1 MTSSAHTDTRTRI
14 LDAALALI
22 GRQGVARTS
31 LEDVAAGAGVS
42 RQTVY
47 RHAGS
52 RDGLLTLL
60 VLREEARLLARLRD
74 VVEGQQELRAALEAA
89 IGVALRFAQDHPLF
103 GRLAR
108 TEPAA
113 LLPIVLDGRGPVL
126 TAARE
131 VVVDL
136 LTRWTPHLQ
145 PGQRALVAEAC
156 TRLIVSYAISP
167 ATTDLVQLS
176 RGLARLIGDGVA
188 APPDAEGPVTRS

>member
-1 MTSSAHTDTRTRI
+1 MSSPAPADTRTRI
-14 LDAALALI
+14 LDAALELI
-22 GRQGVARTS
+22 GRRGVARTS

-60 VLREEARLLARLRD
+60 VLREEERLLARLRE
-74 VVEGQQELRAALEAA
+74 VVEGQHELRAALEAA

-103 GRLAR
+103 GRLAQ

-113 LLPIVLDGRGPVL
+113 LLPILLDGQGPVL

-136 LTRWTPHLQ
+136 LLRWTPHLDQ
-145 PGQRALVAEAC
+145 PQRELVAEAC

-167 ATTDLVQLS
+167 AAGDLDELS
-176 RGLARLIGDGVA
+176 SGLARLIGGGVGWPTNA
-188 APPDAEGPVTRS
+188 